1 MTSARVIAEIRAYPE
16 FTAALRAWIAEL
28 GTTYE
33 SVNEL
38 AGLQDGYLAKLIA
51 STPIRSFSRVS
62 LGNTLGALGVKLL
75 LVVDDE
81 RLAAMRPRYTVSKRH
96 ASSGMPAVK
105 PPAKSRVHTP
115 LAGNPAL
122 AAFYAY
128 RRAAILP
135 QWRRKAIARKAARI
149 RWRNPQNP

>member
-1 MTSARVIAEIRAYPE
+1 MTGARVIAEIRHYQD

-51 STPIRSFSRVS
+51 STPIRSFSRIS

-81 RLAAMRPRYTVSKRH
+81 RLAAMRPRYTVSKRY
-96 ASSGMPAVK
+96 ASNGMPAVK
-105 PPAKSRVHTP
+105 PPAK
-115 LAGNPAL
+115 
-122 AAFYAY
+122 
-128 RRAAILP
+128 
-135 QWRRKAIARKAARI
+135 
-149 RWRNPQNP
+149 